1 MKTKSDIIFNIIKCL
16 PFVAYGV
23 AIVFNIINRH
33 YNWAVMDA
41 CLVVVY
47 TLVLSLISKLESA
60 MELADVHK
68 KAYERECKLSAK
80 ALSLRRDVLDEVV
93 SNKRL
98 AEDMLR
104 IFSNVDTFI
113 EPEPLYKGRIV
124 GINVRM
130 DDRDNIP
137 TSEYLVNITYDFGGR
152 EHTVLTTASE
162 EDLKMLSDDD

>member
-33 YNWAVMDA
+33 YDWAVMNA

-47 TLVLSLISKLESA
+47 ILVLSLISKLESA
-60 MELADVHK
+60 MELADAYK

-104 IFSNVDTFI
+104 VFNNVDKM
-113 EPEPLYKGRIV
+113 YKRYG
-124 GINVRM
+124 
-130 DDRDNIP
+130 DN
-137 TSEYLVNITYDFGGR
+137 N
-152 EHTVLTTASE
+152 
-162 EDLKMLSDDD
+162 

>member
-47 TLVLSLISKLESA
+47 ILVLSLISKLESA
-60 MELADVHK
+60 MELADEYK
-68 KAYERECKLSAK
+68 KAYERECKLSAKYERECKLSAK

-104 IFSNVDTFI
+104 VFNNVDKM
-113 EPEPLYKGRIV
+113 YKKYG
-124 GINVRM
+124 
-130 DDRDNIP
+130 DN
-137 TSEYLVNITYDFGGR
+137 N
-152 EHTVLTTASE
+152 
-162 EDLKMLSDDD
+162 